1 MTVVTP
7 SSTVPSLTTITS
19 CPPKPTYVDQPGFCV
34 SSFPSICSALTNY
47 DAAISYMSYSLDACR
62 RSVSVLT
69 ASIANPATTCFP
81 SLSFGYVVKDR
92 AAATST
98 LSSVQSCLLAPSNSL
113 VCQFDSTCATKTYTV
128 GQEPSKTPSL
138 DNKEIF
144 QDGGFESGTLG
155 GWKASS
161 IAGVNYATLKPVIST
176 AKPHSGKYS
185 ISVKFD
191 KTNNAQMTWERTVP
205 LIPGKM
211 YEISTW
217 FWFEITSANNDGV
230 CQYSFGGSSD
240 GNTVQI
246 KKSSVPQWIQ
256 AKRQYTNNRSLDRF
270 TVTVQCLNPPGTVQ
284 DNIVAQAY
292 FDDWTLNRLN

>member
-7 SSTVPSLTTITS
+7 SSTIPSLTTITS

-81 SLSFGYVVKDR
+81 SLPFGYTVKDR
-92 AAATST
+92 AAATYT

-113 VCQFDSTCATKTYTV
+113 ICQFDSTCATKTYTV
-128 GQEPSKTPSL
+128 GQEPSKTPSS
-138 DNKEIF
+138 DGKEIF

-161 IAGVNYATLKPVIST
+161 IAGVNYATLKPVINT
-176 AKPHSGKYS
+176 AKPHAGKYS

-191 KTNNAQMTWERTVP
+191 KTNNAQITWERTVP
-205 LIPGKM
+205 LIPGKI
-211 YEISTW
+211 YELSTW
-217 FWFEITSANNDGV
+217 FWIEMTSANNDAV
-230 CQYSFGGSSD
+230 CQYMFGGSSD
-240 GNTVQI
+240 GNTVQV
-246 KKSSVPQWIQ
+246 KKASVPQWVQ

>member
-98 LSSVQSCLLAPSNSL
+98 LSSVQSCFLAPSNSL

-176 AKPHSGKYS
+176 VKPHSGKYS

-191 KTNNAQMTWERTVP
+191 KTNNAHITWERTVP
-205 LIPGKM
+205 LTPGKI